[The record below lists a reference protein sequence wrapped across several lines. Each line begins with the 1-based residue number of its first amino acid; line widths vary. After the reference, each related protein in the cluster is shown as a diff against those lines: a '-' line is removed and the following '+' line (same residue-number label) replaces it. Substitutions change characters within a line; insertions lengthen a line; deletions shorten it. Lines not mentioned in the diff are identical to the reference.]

1 MPAKR
6 TDPTVHCFKRPM
18 PALPNT
24 GYVGSGHPASHL
36 AAVFAAERKRLDDEA
51 AEAAKP
57 KRRRKP
63 KSKAAETDENP
74 NQLRLVG

>member
-6 TDPTVHCFKRPM
+6 TEPSVHCFKRPM

-36 AAVFAAERKRLDDEA
+36 AAVFAAARERQA
-51 AEAAKP
+51 AEAAKA

-63 KSKAAETDENP
+63 KAAIADTNP

>member
-6 TDPTVHCFKRPM
+6 TEPSVHCFKRPM

-36 AAVFAAERKRLDDEA
+36 AAVFAAERERQA
-51 AEAAKP
+51 IEAAKA

-63 KSKAAETDENP
+63 KALAGASEENP
-74 NQLRLVG
+74 NQLRLVS

>member
-6 TDPTVHCFKRPM
+6 TEPSVHCFKRPM

-36 AAVFAAERKRLDDEA
+36 AAVFAAERERQA
-51 AEAAKP
+51 AESAKA

-63 KSKAAETDENP
+63 KAAIADTNP

>member
-6 TDPTVHCFKRPM
+6 TEPSVHCFKRPM

-24 GYVGSGHPASHL
+24 GYVGSGHPAAHL
-36 AAVFAAERKRLDDEA
+36 AAVFAAERERQA
-51 AEAAKP
+51 TEAAKA

-63 KSKAAETDENP
+63 KAEATDTNP

>member
-6 TDPTVHCFKRPM
+6 TEPSVHCFKRPM

-36 AAVFAAERKRLDDEA
+36 AAVFAAVRERQA
-51 AEAAKP
+51 AEAAKA
-57 KRRRKP
+57 KRRCKP
-63 KSKAAETDENP
+63 KAAATDTNP

>member
-36 AAVFAAERKRLDDEA
+36 AAVFAAARERQA
-51 AEAAKP
+51 AEAAKA

-63 KSKAAETDENP
+63 KAEATDTNP
-74 NQLRLVG
+74 SQLRLVG